1 MEVQPFTFEAILD
14 ALRNQAATDQ
24 TPLIVEAHI
33 AISPRE
39 ARLLELKPARPL
51 KIIRF

>member
-1 MEVQPFTFEAILD
+1 MEVQPSTFEVILD
-14 ALRNQAATDQ
+14 ALRKQAATNQ

-33 AISPRE
+33 AISPQE

-51 KIIRF
+51 KIIRY

>member
-1 MEVQPFTFEAILD
+1 MEVQPFTFEVILY
-14 ALRNQAATDQ
+14 ALRKQAATDQ

-33 AISPRE
+33 AVSPQE

-51 KIIRF
+51 KIIRY